1 MTLNWLDI
9 AIVALVGVST
19 VEGVAKGFARVGV
32 GLAAAV
38 AGVVLGIWFY
48 GAVGYY
54 FLPYVSSRGIANFIG
69 FLIIFTGCLVA
80 GALAGKLLA
89 VLFRWAGLSWMDR
102 TLGAAFGFV
111 RGLLGAIALV
121 LILMAFSSRPP
132 PKSVAESRYAP
143 YLIGAAEVIA
153 EFAPREVRDG
163 FLASYEKLKEFWE
176 KAGAQEKIRLPEVE
190 I

>member
-9 AIVALVGVST
+9 VIVALVGVST
-19 VEGVAKGFARVGV
+19 IEGIAKGFARVGV

-69 FLIIFTGCLVA
+69 FLIIFTGCLLA

-89 VLFRWAGLSWMDR
+89 VLFKWAGLSWMDR
-102 TLGAAFGFV
+102 ILGAGFGFV

-121 LILMAFSSRPP
+121 LILMAFSPKPP
-132 PKSVAESRYAP
+132 PESVAESRYAP
-143 YLIGAAEVIA
+143 YLIGAAGVIV

-163 FLASYEKLKEFWE
+163 FLESYGKLKELWD
-176 KAGAQEKIRLPEVE
+176 KAVPDERLRLPETE